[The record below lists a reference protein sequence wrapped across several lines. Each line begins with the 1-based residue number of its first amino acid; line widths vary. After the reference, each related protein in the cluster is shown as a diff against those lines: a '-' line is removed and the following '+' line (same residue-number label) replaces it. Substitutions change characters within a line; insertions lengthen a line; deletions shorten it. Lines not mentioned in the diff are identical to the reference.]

1 MTKLKDL
8 LIPTTVKNYAYDDT
22 PIVTKDLV
30 FIDSFNRLKSVP
42 THKRLVQPTDFA
54 SEHILNSS
62 TESKLYTSQI
72 LSDYNYIDTDGEFYE
87 IDMIYDV
94 HGVCPCIHVKFN
106 NTLIENIKTLLG
118 QKSNING
125 KILYHTLKFGVYP
138 QERRELEYEY
148 SIFPHLYFTK
158 TGKKFVDTTNNDFSV
173 LNEYLHDGKKYIR
186 YISYDK
192 SVDWFEVQPIIW
204 RIRNWKDLPKTI
216 NPQGSGTAK
225 YLDLKSEKALLG
237 LYLHDDFL
245 DNWNLYKDLVGNKN
259 AKKLEENCCL
269 WQNSIVRGFLNGI
282 DVNYI
287 KNANGNPAYSAPSI
301 QNFEKNNFIK
311 NALDIEIS
319 DFIKIENPFY
329 GKDFT
334 DLD

>member
-8 LIPTTVKNYAYDDT
+8 LIPTTVKDCTYDNT
-22 PIVTKDLV
+22 PIITRDLV
-30 FIDSFNRLKSVP
+30 FVDSFSRLNSVP
-42 THKRLVQPTDFA
+42 MYKRKVKPTDFA
-54 SEHILNSS
+54 FEHTLDSRDSYI
-62 TESKLYTSQI
+62 SQI
-72 LSDYNYIDTDGEFYE
+72 LSDYSYIDTDGEFYE
-87 IDMIYDV
+87 IDMCYDV

-106 NTLIENIKTLLG
+106 NALIEDMKTLLG
-118 QKSNING
+118 QKSNRKG

-138 QERRELEYEY
+138 QERKELEEEFAN
-148 SIFPHLYFTK
+148 FPDLYFTK
-158 TGKKFVDTTNNDFSV
+158 TGKKFVDTTNTNFPTLS
-173 LNEYLHDGKKYIR
+173 EYLHNGKKYVR
-186 YISYDK
+186 YVSYDN

-204 RIRNWKDLPKTI
+204 RIRNWKDLPQSI
-216 NPQGSGTAK
+216 NPQGTGTAK

-237 LYLHDDFL
+237 LHFHDDFL
-245 DNWNLYKDLVGNKN
+245 DNWTSYKDLVGDQDVQ
-259 AKKLEENCCL
+259 KLEENCSL

-301 QNFEKNNFIK
+301 QNFEQNNFIK
-311 NALDIEIS
+311 SALDIEIS
-319 DFIKIENPFY
+319 DFIKLENPFY